1 MLTSN
6 FHNIRQAWVPS
17 RDTLSPCFLRL
28 GNSASP
34 GERGLIL
41 TVTGQGM
48 LGPFGEERGTPTF
61 TGSGHLGPFLGD
73 PQFLFSSA
81 TMPESWVFFWGG
93 VNLCS

>member
-1 MLTSN
+1 
-6 FHNIRQAWVPS
+6 
-17 RDTLSPCFLRL
+17 
-28 GNSASP
+28 
-34 GERGLIL
+34 
-41 TVTGQGM
+41 M